1 MSEYIKREELI
12 DNIVRIDDLRRLNTK
27 TIGEA
32 IDKTTSIDIVH
43 CKDCKHRPIIK
54 DKQESA
60 QGFNLDYPRCKE
72 GWYDYECPCL
82 CDDGFYNFYPADDWF
97 CANGE
102 RKDETD

>member
-43 CKDCKHRPIIK
+43 CKDCSKYLY
-54 DKQESA
+54 DESRDLWYCGA
-60 QGFNLDYPRCKE
+60 WSGLGGAEEDDYCS
-72 GWYDYECPCL
+72 Y
-82 CDDGFYNFYPADDWF
+82 
-97 CANGE
+97 GE
-102 RKDETD
+102 REDERNKE